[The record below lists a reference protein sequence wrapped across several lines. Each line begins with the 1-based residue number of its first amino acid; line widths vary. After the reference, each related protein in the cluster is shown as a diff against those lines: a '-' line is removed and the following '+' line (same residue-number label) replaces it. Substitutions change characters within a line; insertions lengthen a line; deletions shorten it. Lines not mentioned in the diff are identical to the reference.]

1 MFDANL
7 PDSPFY
13 APPLQ
18 FKKKVVEVVA
28 SRGRKNTELAELLRQ
43 LQHLAY
49 VGKS

>member
-1 MFDANL
+1 MFDAKL
-7 PDSPFY
+7 LTPPFC